1 MKLFHHPFCPHSRFA
16 RLALGEYRV
25 NIELVEEDVRKRRPE
40 FLEMNPA
47 GTTPVLVDGN
57 FPVSAA
63 SVIAEYL
70 DETQGSALGSH
81 RLLPAEPKAR
91 ADTRRIANWFNE
103 KFFIEVSEPLA
114 REKIFKLRLSPAEG
128 GGPPDSAVLQAA
140 HKNIRYHLQY
150 IGWLLTTRSWLASEK
165 MTFADLAAAAHLSV
179 ADYLGDV
186 PWDEN
191 ETAKNWYAKMKSRP
205 SFRPLLADL
214 VPGLPPS
221 KVYADLDF

>member
-1 MKLFHHPFCPHSRFA
+1 M
-16 RLALGEYRV
+16 
-25 NIELVEEDVRKRRPE
+25 ELVEEDVRKRRPE
-40 FLEMNPA
+40 FLELNPA
-47 GTTPVLVDGN
+47 GTIPVLIDGD
-57 FPVSAA
+57 FPVSNA
-63 SVIAEYL
+63 SVIAEYV
-70 DETQGSALGSH
+70 DETQGATLGEH
-81 RLLPAEPKAR
+81 RLLPSDPRAR
-91 ADTRRIANWFNE
+91 AETRRIANWFNE
-103 KFFIEVSEPLA
+103 KFFAEVSEPLA

-128 GGPPDSAVLQAA
+128 GGPPDSAILQAA

-150 IGWLLTTRSWLASEK
+150 IGWLLQTRSWLASEK

-205 SFRPLLADL
+205 SFRPLLADI
-214 VPGLPPS
+214 VPGLPAS